1 MTEPHGPRVVLIGP
15 MGAGKTTVADLLAQ
29 AWGCEVRDT
38 DQDVEAQEGRSVQEI
53 FIELGEPYFRD
64 RERAAVRAA
73 VREHTG
79 VLALGGGAVMDPGT
93 REVLVGQRVVFL
105 NVGLADAAKRV
116 GLGQGRP
123 LLVGNIRSRI
133 KTILTERL
141 PIYAAVASHV
151 VDTDG
156 RPADEV
162 ADEVRA
168 WVEAEEGA

>member
-1 MTEPHGPRVVLIGP
+1 MTDPGPRVVLIGP
-15 MGAGKTTVADLLAQ
+15 MGAGKTTVAGLLAQ

-38 DQDVEAQEGRSVQEI
+38 DQDVEVGVV
-53 FIELGEPYFRD
+53 
-64 RERAAVRAA
+64 AAGVDGLAEQA
-73 VREHTG
+73 HTG
-79 VLALGGGAVMDPGT
+79 VLARGGGALMDPAT
-93 REVLVGQRVVFL
+93 REVLVGQGVVCL
-105 NVGLADAAKRV
+105 TVGLADAAKRV

-133 KTILTERL
+133 KSILTERL

-156 RPADEV
+156 RPAEEV

-168 WVEAEEGA
+168 WVEADEADEADPTDEAGDA

>member
-1 MTEPHGPRVVLIGP
+1 MTAAPRVVLIGP
-15 MGAGKTTVADLLAQ
+15 MGAGKTTVAGLLAQ

-93 REVLVGQRVVFL
+93 REVLEGQRVVFL
-105 NVGLADAAKRV
+105 DVGLADAAKRV

-123 LLVGNIRSRI
+123 LLMGNVRARI
-133 KTILTERL
+133 KTILTERR
-141 PIYAAVASHV
+141 PVYAAVASHV
-151 VDTDG
+151 VETDS
-156 RPADEV
+156 REPADV
-162 ADEVRA
+162 ADEVRR
-168 WVEAEEGA
+168 WVEADEAAS